1 MTGNH
6 EHGVP
11 EDRIL
16 GLMRLPAA
24 GSGPIHERIQALITS
39 LVREGQLAVG
49 DRLPN
54 ERDLSAALS
63 VSRMTLRQALAALE
77 QRSLIT
83 RTLGRNGGAF
93 IAQSTVE
100 VDLSDLL
107 GLRQQIRAANRRDSS
122 TVLVAESQSA
132 DARVAALLQIE
143 VGAPVYRIQRVR
155 FANETPLAL
164 ENSFFPAAL
173 VPDLLQRSLEGSL
186 YDVLDEYGLKPF
198 TAEEFL
204 RAVVADAQ
212 SAALLEVGT
221 GDPLMSIER
230 IASSENGK
238 VVEVSFDLFRS
249 DQVRIRVQS
258 QVRSPRPELQVG
270 IPLGRVLTAA
280 CRAGERRLP

>member
-63 VSRMTLRQALAALE
+63 VSRMTLRQAL
-77 QRSLIT
+77 
-83 RTLGRNGGAF
+83 
-93 IAQSTVE
+93 
-100 VDLSDLL
+100 
-107 GLRQQIRAANRRDSS
+107 
-122 TVLVAESQSA
+122 
-132 DARVAALLQIE
+132 AALLQIE